1 MLCLTICIKNILE
14 LKNGSR
20 VILSFGLI
28 VGAYLFLNEFGT
40 LLEYYRVR
48 MYAENTGL
56 PKELAPKFNYFDAF
70 NFLIKPFILTAK
82 NDLQIIQSCE
92 NILLFFPLLMIVY
105 IRIINKQFW
114 SYCYLEFMLLSS
126 CIIYSYVVFNY
137 GTLTRYKFPF
147 IVCYVVMNLIQLDIK
162 SKTTKLKIT

>member
-1 MLCLTICIKNILE
+1 
-14 LKNGSR
+14 
-20 VILSFGLI
+20 
-28 VGAYLFLNEFGT
+28 
-40 LLEYYRVR
+40 